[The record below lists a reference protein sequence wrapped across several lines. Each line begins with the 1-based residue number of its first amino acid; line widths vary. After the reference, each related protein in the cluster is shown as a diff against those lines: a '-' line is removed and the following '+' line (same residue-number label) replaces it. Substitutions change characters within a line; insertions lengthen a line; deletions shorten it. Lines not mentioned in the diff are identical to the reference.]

1 MSIKVK
7 VTEKGVYKPTK
18 KGDVRVK
25 VGTTV
30 SLESDV
36 VPSNLVGKCVVVEG
50 TAQDAKSEKTAI
62 KNPQFTEDELKR
74 RNRLI
79 ELANKINQD
88 QFTKDGMPDVAAVN
102 QLLDSG
108 ETAFT
113 AAERNKLYVEV

>member
-1 MSIKVK
+1 M
-7 VTEKGVYKPTK
+7 
-18 KGDVRVK
+18 
-25 VGTTV
+25 
-30 SLESDV
+30 
-36 VPSNLVGKCVVVEG
+36 VEG